1 MDSHG
6 LYMMVGL
13 ITRLVYVMR
22 ACSVLKYIEVELEYG
37 NNSSH
42 DDYMSWIDTI

>member
-1 MDSHG
+1 MHSHG
-6 LYMMVGL
+6 LDVMVGL

-22 ACSVLKYIEVELEYG
+22 ACSALKYIGVELEYG

-42 DDYMSWIDTI
+42 DHDMSWIDTI